1 MAGKDVEARISQVI
15 EANGVGTHA
24 FQVGLAAKQKKGD
37 AAAWSAGGLAEADL
51 QALVRHQQGLLAEK
65 PQAVKAWAEGAAS
78 DFDPARDLR
87 PLLASPLKAAAAGL
101 PVNVLAAYFQARTKA
116 GPLRCR
122 AVASLLQMMLDVDR
136 DGDRLQEMFALYVAL
151 GLPVHTAAL
160 GLPEKTDEE
169 FMAVAADLAPKM
181 AAAPVD
187 TTPAALRMMFRKMCL
202 WGHRWTGERDRRTVA
217 RELLAEPEVRA
228 ILPKVKA
235 MPAQKI
241 ATLGHSFTMEVNW
254 ASPSAFVPFVTEIL
268 KETNPKVEIRQWA
281 GGGLNPARP
290 DCRTFVREI
299 LAWKPDRVLIV
310 VWTQSPENRSA
321 LDKMVGEFRAAG
333 AEVMMF
339 DALCIDNPDV
349 GTPPD
354 VIRDLVARHGL
365 TQIEVRRRLEA
376 SPDRPRFVCLDGIHM
391 TEPYHRLM
399 AKEWLKYLAGAR
411 GAKLGG

>member
-1 MAGKDVEARISQVI
+1 
-15 EANGVGTHA
+15 
-24 FQVGLAAKQKKGD
+24 
-37 AAAWSAGGLAEADL
+37 
-51 QALVRHQQGLLAEK
+51 
-65 PQAVKAWAEGAAS
+65 
-78 DFDPARDLR
+78 
-87 PLLASPLKAAAAGL
+87 
-101 PVNVLAAYFQARTKA
+101 
-116 GPLRCR
+116 
-122 AVASLLQMMLDVDR
+122 MMLDVDR

-160 GLPEKTDEE
+160 GLPETTDEE
-169 FMAVAADLAPKM
+169 FMAVAKGLAPRM

-187 TTPAALRMMFRKMCL
+187 TTPAALRMMFRKMWL

-228 ILPKVKA
+228 ILPKVQA
-235 MPAQKI
+235 MPPQRI

-254 ASPSAFVPFVTEIL
+254 ATPSAFVPFVTEML

-290 DCRTFVREI
+290 DCQRYAREI
-299 LAWKPDRVLIV
+299 VAWKPDRVLIV
-310 VWTQSPENRSA
+310 VWAQSPEDKAA
-321 LDKMVGEFRAAG
+321 LDKMVGDFRAAG

-354 VIRDLVARHGL
+354 VERDLVARHGL
-365 TQIEVRRRLEA
+365 TQIEVRRLLET

-391 TEPYHRLM
+391 GEPYHRLM

-411 GAKLGG
+411 KAKLGG

>member
-1 MAGKDVEARISQVI
+1 
-15 EANGVGTHA
+15 
-24 FQVGLAAKQKKGD
+24 
-37 AAAWSAGGLAEADL
+37 
-51 QALVRHQQGLLAEK
+51 
-65 PQAVKAWAEGAAS
+65 
-78 DFDPARDLR
+78 
-87 PLLASPLKAAAAGL
+87 
-101 PVNVLAAYFQARTKA
+101 
-116 GPLRCR
+116 
-122 AVASLLQMMLDVDR
+122 MMLDVDR
-136 DGDRLQEMFALYVAL
+136 DGDRLQEMFALYVVL

-169 FMAVAADLAPKM
+169 FMAVAGDLAPKM

-187 TTPAALRMMFRKMCL
+187 TAPPALRMMFRKMWL
-202 WGHRWTGERDRRTVA
+202 WGHRWTGERDRRVVA

-228 ILPKVKA
+228 ILPRVKA
-235 MPAQKI
+235 MRPQRI
-241 ATLGHSFTMEVNW
+241 ATLGHSFTMEINW

-281 GGGLNPARP
+281 GGGLNPVRP
-290 DCRTFVREI
+290 DCRMFAREI

-310 VWTQSPENRSA
+310 VWTQSPEDRSA
-321 LDKMVGEFRAAG
+321 LDKMVGDFRAAG

-339 DALCIDNPDV
+339 DALCVDNPDV

-354 VIRDLVARHGL
+354 VLRGLVARHGL
-365 TQIEVRRRLEA
+365 TQIEVRRPLQT